1 MFLFRFFYLTKNRGM
16 IQGIREDKDIQN
28 LIQAEEQRQATG
40 IELIAS
46 ENYQSSAVLQ
56 AQASV
61 FANKYAEGFP

>member
-1 MFLFRFFYLTKNRGM
+1 M

-28 LIQAEEQRQATG
+28 PIQAEEQRQATG